1 MGCCYSSNIQSKN
14 DTTFIH
20 DKKVDVQI
28 ALKFPHTISG
38 ITYCNDQKQFIKCN
52 DINNWLFNLY
62 LGKSWTNWQ
71 VYNDETGHIGNH
83 HIKKGHCKGII
94 AWNKERISW
103 LCHSVPNFP
112 RQFSGN
118 SISEIEKSELIY
130 GQSFQYIEVNY
141 TVELISRILHQVQ
154 IMEAHIFIEKN
165 SINNKLFLLKSKT
178 ISKLDLT
185 DTITHIAKS
194 PHYHIDIYS
203 EVLAIHYPCN
213 WYVESWIRGHHI
225 PDSIKETLI
234 KDIKHI
240 QFEDITYKESQDHSK
255 WATSKT
261 DKYYWVGDLNRMTSQ
276 YMRGGGGFV
285 CEDADVARAFYQLIV
300 YE

>member
-1 MGCCYSSNIQSKN
+1 MGCCYSNNIQSEN
-14 DTTFIH
+14 DTTIMR
-20 DKKVDVQI
+20 DKNVDVQI
-28 ALKFPHTISG
+28 ALKFPHIISG

-52 DINNWLFNLY
+52 DINNWLYNLY

-83 HIKKGHCKGII
+83 HNKKGHCKGII

-112 RQFSGN
+112 RQFSGD
-118 SISEIEKSELIY
+118 SISEIEKGELIY
-130 GQSFQYIEVNY
+130 GQSFQYIEFNY
-141 TVELISRILHQVQ
+141 TVELIVRILNQVQ
-154 IMEAHIFIEKN
+154 IMEAHVFIEKN
-165 SINNKLFLLKSKT
+165 NIYNNLFLLKSKT
-178 ISKLDLT
+178 ISNLELT

-203 EVLAIHYPCN
+203 DVLAIQYSCK

-225 PDSIKETLI
+225 SDSKSIN
-234 KDIKHI
+234 DIKHI

-255 WATSKT
+255 WATNKT
-261 DKYYWVGDLNRMTSQ
+261 GKYWIGDLNRMSSQ
-276 YMRGGGGFV
+276 YIRGGGGFV
-285 CEDADVARAFYQLIV
+285 CEDADIAQAFYKLIV